1 MKNGQCLQ
9 CNSSCRT
16 CSGGDATQCLSCHRD
31 SVLTGTHCQ
40 IIVQATNEDGLTVI
54 AMKLIIG
61 FTVSA
66 AGLGCIITVV
76 YKTSKS
82 DPFYKE
88 VEKEVQEEIFRRKS
102 GVDGT
107 MMVNSNALGDSPP
120 AIISSNNSDLEL
132 NEPTPKEQPNY
143 AGLTVVIDKKP
154 KKKENKETKAGEEE
168 KKEDKSKKGS
178 ISVEDKIKLET
189 ISESM
194 EVEEKSSI
202 FVN

>member
-1 MKNGQCLQ
+1 MNNGQCLQ

-31 SVLTGTHCQ
+31 FVLTGTNCQ
-40 IIVQATNEDGLTVI
+40 IIVQTAEDGLTVT

-76 YKTSKS
+76 YKTSKN
-82 DPFYKE
+82 DPFYKQ
-88 VEKEVQEEIFRRKS
+88 VEKEVQEENFRRKS
-102 GVDGT
+102 LLNGN
-107 MMVNSNALGDSPP
+107 MMVNSNALSDSPP

-132 NEPTPKEQPNY
+132 NDPPQKEQPNY
-143 AGLTVVIDKKP
+143 AGLTIVCLLYTSP
-154 KKKENKETKAGEEE
+154 SPRKEEQKEEE
-168 KKEDKSKKGS
+168 KSETHSKKS
-178 ISVEDKIKLET
+178 SVIEDKIKLET

-194 EVEEKSSI
+194 ADEEKSSI
-202 FVN
+202 FVS